1 MTNKHQNKTK
11 TAGRFS
17 RSHSAVSIPSVPND
31 PNRCSFSGRVKHA
44 DCAQTSLINERV
56 PAKLN
61 SGFSSE
67 SVQLEGKTG
76 RLSDLTLNLSCQV
89 AIYCSA
95 LTVSIS
101 GFRMQRL
108 ICVYA
113 FPLRSPTSR
122 FTAVI
127 VCWSIQL
134 CLVSRCMLACNA
146 KISGLWL
153 EKIQR
158 IKMQLSSNQWR
169 FSWSCDFILKIF
181 LPVLDLWT
189 PAEWLDQR

>member
-67 SVQLEGKTG
+67 SVQLEGKKG

-95 LTVSIS
+95 LTVNIS
-101 GFRMQRL
+101 GFRM
-108 ICVYA
+108 
-113 FPLRSPTSR
+113 TDM
-122 FTAVI
+122 
-127 VCWSIQL
+127 
-134 CLVSRCMLACNA
+134 CL
-146 KISGLWL
+146 
-153 EKIQR
+153 
-158 IKMQLSSNQWR
+158 R
-169 FSWSCDFILKIF
+169 FSAAQPYITFHCCDCLLGYPVVSCVQMHAGLHLFITQLRNENQTETFQINLRTHNCLEMPCQDFWSLIGEN
-181 LPVLDLWT
+181 P
-189 PAEWLDQR
+189 EN